1 VLRHAR
7 ARGLTAR
14 RTHGASLSAATALS
28 LAPVLA
34 AVVGAVLLFAGG
46 TLRTV
51 GLVLL
56 LAYAA
61 ALVLS
66 GVHAAVRF
74 RSVAVGLIEPPA
86 VVVSQV
92 AYLVGFARG
101 LTASLSSRSSS
112 SMAQSKRRA

>member
-1 VLRHAR
+1 
-7 ARGLTAR
+7 
-14 RTHGASLSAATALS
+14 
-28 LAPVLA
+28 
-34 AVVGAVLLFAGG
+34 
-46 TLRTV
+46 
-51 GLVLL
+51 LL